1 MIMERKTPAAQRDRG
16 VEKLAGNLHALNTPT
31 AFQVQHLISR
41 YALTVESAAIIAAL
55 AFGGG
60 HHG

>member
-1 MIMERKTPAAQRDRG
+1 MKRKTPIAQGDRG
-16 VEKLAGNLHALNTPT
+16 VEKLGGQFHVPNTPT
-31 AFQVQHLISR
+31 AFQVQHLIARHS
-41 YALTVESAAIIAAL
+41 LTLESAAIIAAL